1 MSLFTLIVGH
11 FAEHFI
17 SYKKSSLA
25 ASRLCMKTCSL
36 HLTGPLKYC
45 LLLLANVYSSIL
57 LFSLA
62 FSLLATKLPMSAT
75 YANLVWS
82 FKRVHSLFFCFVLF
96 FFFQLS
102 KLPTKRFFLN
112 HSETARFTSFEDW
125 VPFGNCM
132 SAFYS
137 RVLHKG
143 GCREFKLYLV
153 RTAVK
158 ILQWELLE

>member
-1 MSLFTLIVGH
+1 MSLFTLIVAH

-17 SYKKSSLA
+17 LYKKSSLA
-25 ASRLCMKTCSL
+25 ASRLGMKACNL
-36 HLTGPLKYC
+36 HLTGALKYC

-75 YANLVWS
+75 YANLMWS
-82 FKRVHSLFFCFVLF
+82 FRRVHSIF

-102 KLPTKRFFLN
+102 KFPTKCFFLY

-137 RVLHKG
+137 NVLYKG
-143 GCREFKLYLV
+143 GCRV
-153 RTAVK
+153 ST
-158 ILQWELLE
+158 IPGQNSI

>member
-1 MSLFTLIVGH
+1 
-11 FAEHFI
+11 
-17 SYKKSSLA
+17 
-25 ASRLCMKTCSL
+25 MKTCNL
-36 HLTGPLKYC
+36 HLTGALKYC
-45 LLLLANVYSSIL
+45 LLLLANVYSSTL

-75 YANLVWS
+75 YVNLVWS
-82 FKRVHSLFFCFVLF
+82 FKRVHSFF

-102 KLPTKRFFLN
+102 KFPTKRFFLN

-137 RVLHKG
+137 NVLYKG
-143 GCREFKLYLV
+143 SCREFKLYLV

>member
-1 MSLFTLIVGH
+1 MSLFTLIAAH

-17 SYKKSSLA
+17 LYKKSSLA
-25 ASRLCMKTCSL
+25 ASRLGMKACNL
-36 HLTGPLKYC
+36 HLTGALKYC

-75 YANLVWS
+75 YANLMWS
-82 FKRVHSLFFCFVLF
+82 FRRVHSIF

-102 KLPTKRFFLN
+102 KFPTKCFLLN

-137 RVLHKG
+137 NVLYKG
-143 GCREFKLYLV
+143 GCRV
-153 RTAVK
+153 ST
-158 ILQWELLE
+158 IPGQNSS

>member
-1 MSLFTLIVGH
+1 MSLFTLIVAH

-17 SYKKSSLA
+17 LYKKSSLA
-25 ASRLCMKTCSL
+25 ASRLGMKACNL
-36 HLTGPLKYC
+36 HLTGALKYC

-75 YANLVWS
+75 YANLMWS
-82 FKRVHSLFFCFVLF
+82 FRRVHSIFFFFF

-102 KLPTKRFFLN
+102 KFPTKCFFLN

-137 RVLHKG
+137 NVLYKG
-143 GCREFKLYLV
+143 GCRV
-153 RTAVK
+153 ST
-158 ILQWELLE
+158 IPGQNSS